1 MAYDQSPLQNIGG
14 IRDKIIKRKLD
25 KKFGT
30 EEGAKKFQEIEDFR
44 ARAAKRNQP
53 KVKTVETDFVSSI
66 KPFEKQTIKF
76 DVPEKTRK
84 KQKSK
89 LSKAAG
95 KVGEGIKYGAVELG
109 HTVLDKLPLAGATV
123 GKRRV
128 FIDESGTQDY
138 LFGKLTGLNEE
149 KGHYK
154 RYPAAM
160 ASGEGI
166 KVKHFDRMTNKE
178 WRKLK
183 KRKYTKKERL
193 RNLAIK
199 GSFALGKAIT
209 GTATAIGYDNSNF
222 GVEKG
227 RRPGQ
232 GQKFVKNL
240 VKQGAKKIKKFI

>member
-1 MAYDQSPLQNIGG
+1 MLFMAYDQSSLQNIGG

-30 EEGAKKFQEIEDFR
+30 EEGAKKFQEIESFR
-44 ARAAKRNQP
+44 ARAAKRKQP
-53 KVKTVETDFVSSI
+53 KVKTMETDFVSSI

-95 KVGEGIKYGAVELG
+95 KVGERIKYGAVELG
-109 HTVLDKLPLAGATV
+109 HTVLDKLPLSGATV

-128 FIDESGTQDY
+128 FIDDSGTKDY

-154 RYPAAM
+154 RYAAGNI
-160 ASGEGI
+160 STGENY

-183 KRKYTKKERL
+183 KRKYTKKQRL
-193 RNLAIK
+193 KNLAVK
-199 GSFALGKAIT
+199 GSFALGKAAT
-209 GTATAIGYDNSNF
+209 AAATAIGYDNSNF
-222 GVEKG
+222 GVKKG

-232 GQKFVKNL
+232 GS
-240 VKQGAKKIKKFI
+240 